1 MSGDMSVELGD
12 CHDRPLYVW
21 HRSAACLCLD
31 LGSNWAP
38 LLHLAWSSCALG
50 LILAKDASD
59 GNAEK
64 KWD

>member
-1 MSGDMSVELGD
+1 MSRDMSVELGD
-12 CHDRPLYVW
+12 CRDRPLYVW
-21 HRSAACLCLD
+21 HGCAACLCLY
-31 LGSNWAP
+31 LGSNCAP
-38 LLHLAWSSCALG
+38 LPHLAWSSHALG